1 MEANIFTY
9 AFAANVVGPVMVYQ
23 VFKRFLDK
31 SDKPIVVNIS
41 SGAGSMG
48 MDLGA
53 MAPAYATSKA
63 ALNMMVRYPYNL
75 PSFILPITLA
85 DL

>member
-1 MEANIFTY
+1 MI
-9 AFAANVVGPVMVYQ
+9 YQ

-31 SDKPIVVNIS
+31 SDKPVVVNIS

-53 MAPAYATSKA
+53 SAPAYAISKA
-63 ALNMMVRYPYNL
+63 ALNMMVGYLYSWLLFALIDTP
-75 PSFILPITLA
+75 P

>member
-1 MEANIFTY
+1 MI
-9 AFAANVVGPVMVYQ
+9 YQ

-31 SDKPIVVNIS
+31 SDRPVIVNIS

-53 MAPAYATSKA
+53 SAPAYAVSKA
-63 ALNMMVRYPYNL
+63 ALNMMVSYLHIRPLFTLTDTPYR
-75 PSFILPITLA
+75 PIN
-85 DL
+85 

>member
-1 MEANIFTY
+1 MCIQHPGYDKLEDVDANTFTY

-53 MAPAYATSKA
+53 TAAAYAVSKA
-63 ALNMMVRYPYNL
+63 ALNMMVRHPYL
-75 PSFILPITLA
+75 
-85 DL
+85 

>member
-1 MEANIFTY
+1 
-9 AFAANVVGPVMVYQ
+9 MVYQ

-31 SDKPIVVNIS
+31 SDKPIVVNLS

-53 MAPAYATSKA
+53 NAPAYAVSKA
-63 ALNMMVRYPYNL
+63 ALNMMVRYSYIW
-75 PSFILPITLA
+75 PSFTFNIALA

>member
-1 MEANIFTY
+1 MDANTFTY

-31 SDKPIVVNIS
+31 SDKPVVVNIS

-53 MAPAYATSKA
+53 TAAAYAVSKA
-63 ALNMMVRYPYNL
+63 ALNMMVRHPYL
-75 PSFILPITLA
+75 
-85 DL
+85 

>member
-1 MEANIFTY
+1 MCIKHPGYDRLEDVEANIFTY

-31 SDKPIVVNIS
+31 SDKPVVVNLS

-53 MAPAYATSKA
+53 NAPAYAVSKA
-63 ALNMMVRYPYNL
+63 ALNMMVR
-75 PSFILPITLA
+75 
-85 DL
+85 